1 LARAE
6 AEAVIAG
13 LEPWAQN
20 AIQVGAGL
28 AAGALIGLE
37 RGFKLRGQQEG
48 TRVAGVRTF
57 SLLGLA
63 SGIAGLISDS
73 QPLVAAAIVLAQLTY
88 LAIAYAPKLKA
99 KGDATSPIAAAATVA
114 TSFLGGMGSV
124 GLAIAA
130 AAIIVLILA
139 LRDELHDFIERLD
152 EKDIKALARF
162 GVIALAV
169 LPFLPEQSFGPYDA
183 WNAAKLWWIVI
194 LVTGFSFAG
203 YVANR
208 MFGERHGTV
217 ATALI
222 GGAYSSTAVTQSLA
236 QRLGA
241 SDRPGAEPAGI
252 ALASAVMYLRV
263 LVLVGL
269 LATRLTLPLAVILAP
284 PLVVAW
290 AAGWWLYRQAPRS
303 EGPAA
308 PGNPIALL
316 PALTFVV
323 FLAAAAVA
331 ARWAEARFGEGGIAV
346 LLLLM
351 GSLDVDAAIV
361 TAGNLPPEAIT
372 SQLAALALG
381 GTILANM
388 AVKLGITIAYA
399 RSHARQAALALGASM
414 LALVVSLVAGWLR
427 L

>member
-1 LARAE
+1 M
-6 AEAVIAG
+6 IAA
-13 LEPWAQN
+13 LEPWAQD
-20 AIQVGAGL
+20 AIRVGTGL

-37 RGFKLRGQQEG
+37 RGFKLRDQKEG

-57 SLLGLA
+57 ALLGLG
-63 SGIAGLISDS
+63 SGIAGLISEA
-73 QPLVAAAIVLAQLTY
+73 QPFAAGIIILAQLTY
-88 LAIAYAPKLKA
+88 LAIAYSPRLKA
-99 KGDATSPIAAAATVA
+99 KGDATSPVAAAATIA
-114 TSFLGGMGSV
+114 TGFLGGMGSV

-139 LRDELHDFIERLD
+139 LKNEFHGFIDRLD
-152 EKDIKALARF
+152 EKDVKALARF
-162 GVIALAV
+162 AVIALAV
-169 LPFLPEQSFGPYDA
+169 LPFLPDHNFGPYDA
-183 WNAAKLWWIVI
+183 WNAAKLWWVVI

-208 MFGERHGTV
+208 IFGARHGTI
-217 ATALI
+217 ATAVI

-236 QRLGA
+236 QRLGSCESA
-241 SDRPGAEPAGI
+241 GAEPAGI

-263 LVLVGL
+263 LVLVAL
-269 LATRLTLPLAVILAP
+269 LATRLTLEFAIVIAP
-284 PLVVAW
+284 ALLVGW
-290 AAGWWLYRQAPRS
+290 LAGWWLYRKAPHQ
-303 EGPAA
+303 EGPAP
-308 PGNPIALL
+308 PGNPIALW

-331 ARWAEARFGEGGIAV
+331 ARWAQTTFGQEGIAV

-361 TAGNLPPEAIT
+361 TAGNLPPEAIGN
-372 SQLAALALG
+372 QLAALALG

-388 AVKLGITIAYA
+388 AVKLGITLAYA
-399 RSHARQAALALGASM
+399 RGKGVSAALALGASM
-414 LALVVSLVAGWLR
+414 AALAASLVVGWLR

>member
-1 LARAE
+1 M
-6 AEAVIAG
+6 ITG

-20 AIQVGAGL
+20 AIQVGTGL

-37 RGFKLRGQQEG
+37 RGFKLRNQKEG

-57 SLLGLA
+57 TLLGLGG
-63 SGIAGLISDS
+63 GIAGLISDG
-73 QPLVAAAIVLAQLTY
+73 QPLVAAVIVLAQLAY

-99 KGDATSPIAAAATVA
+99 KGDATSPIAATATIA
-114 TSFLGGMGSV
+114 TAFLAGAGQI
-124 GLAIAA
+124 GLAGAA
-130 AAIIVLILA
+130 AAIIVLVLA
-139 LRDELHDFIERLD
+139 LKDELHEFVGDLD
-152 EKDIKALARF
+152 EKDVKALARF
-162 GVIALAV
+162 AVIALAV
-169 LPFLPEQSFGPYDA
+169 LPFLPDHNFGPYDA

-208 MFGERHGTV
+208 IFGARHGTI

-236 QRLGA
+236 QRLGSSQA
-241 SDRPGAEPAGI
+241 AGAEAAGI

-263 LVLVGL
+263 LILVAI
-269 LATRLTLPLAVILAP
+269 LATRLIWPFAIVVAP
-284 PLVVAW
+284 PLIVAW
-290 AAGWWLYRQAPRS
+290 AAGWWLYRTAPRS
-303 EGPAA
+303 DAPAP
-308 PGNPIALL
+308 PGNPIALV
-316 PALTFVV
+316 PALTFLA
-323 FLAAAAVA
+323 FLAVA
-331 ARWAEARFGEGGIAV
+331 AVVARWAQSEFGQEGIAV

-361 TAGNLPPEAIT
+361 TAGNLPSEAIGA
-372 SQLAALALG
+372 QLAALALG

-399 RSHARQAALALGASM
+399 RGKSLPPVLALMASM
-414 LALVVSLVAGWLR
+414 VVLAASLILGWLR
-427 L
+427 M

>member
-1 LARAE
+1 M
-6 AEAVIAG
+6 IAG

-20 AIQVGAGL
+20 AVQVGTGL

-57 SLLGLA
+57 TLLGLG
-63 SGIAGLISDS
+63 SGIAGLISEA
-73 QPLVAAAIVLAQLTY
+73 QPLTAAVIVLAQLTY
-88 LAIAYAPKLKA
+88 LAIAYAPKLRA
-99 KGDATSPIAAAATVA
+99 KGDATSPVAAAATIA
-114 TSFLGGMGSV
+114 TAFLGGMGAV

-130 AAIIVLILA
+130 AAIIVLVLA
-139 LRDELHDFIERLD
+139 LRDELHGFIDRMD
-152 EKDIKALARF
+152 EKDVKALARF
-162 GVIALAV
+162 AVIALAV
-169 LPFLPEQSFGPYDA
+169 LPFLPDDNFGPYDA
-183 WNAAKLWWIVI
+183 WNAPKLWWVLI

-208 MFGERHGTV
+208 IFGERHGTV

-236 QRLGA
+236 QRLGT

-263 LVLVGL
+263 LVLVAL
-269 LATRLTLPLAVILAP
+269 LATRLTLPFAIVIAP
-284 PLVVAW
+284 PLLVAW
-290 AAGWWLYRQAPRS
+290 VAGWWLYRQAPHT
-303 EGPAA
+303 EGPAP

-331 ARWAEARFGEGGIAV
+331 ARWAQAEFGQEGIAI

-361 TAGNLPPEAIT
+361 TAGNLPPEAIGA
-372 SQLAALALG
+372 QLAALALG

-399 RSHARQAALALGASM
+399 RGKSLSAALALGASM
-414 LALVVSLVAGWLR
+414 LALAVSLVVGWWR